1 MTRFFLC
8 STVLILSILVS
19 AQSKPAAGENS
30 LAHVRNSFVVVVGA
44 SYLDTAALFGPS
56 GERVWAGKEWD
67 PQFLYPLPESDIE
80 GAVFT
85 VRHGSHKSVWVNS
98 VRDLEAKHFQYVYF
112 IPDALVTTIDV
123 RFLPVNKG
131 TTNVEVVYTRTA
143 LTPEAN
149 DHVLH
154 LGESDRASGPEW
166 QQSID
171 RYLQNRN
178 PVAH

>member
-1 MTRFFLC
+1 MTRFFLD
-8 STVLILSILVS
+8 STVLFLATLLS
-19 AQSKPAAGENS
+19 AQSKPAAREDS
-30 LAHVRNSFVVVVGA
+30 LAHVRNSFVVVVNA
-44 SYLDTAALFGPS
+44 SYPDTAALFGPS
-56 GERVWAGKEWD
+56 GERVWAGKDWN
-67 PQFLYPLPESDIE
+67 PQFLYPLPEQDIE

-85 VRHGSHKSVWVNS
+85 VQHGSHKSVWVNS

-112 IPDALVTTIDV
+112 IPDALITTIDV

-131 TTNVEVVYTRTA
+131 KTNVEVVYTRTA

-154 LGESDRASGPEW
+154 LGESDRASGQEW

-171 RYLQNRN
+171 RYLQSRN
-178 PVAH
+178 TLAH